1 MITQLNQ
8 EVIQAL
14 TDVQNGKMGRMG
26 KEALTLL
33 EEMIEEVKV

>member
-14 TDVQNGKMGRMG
+14 TDVQNGKMRRMG
-26 KEALTLL
+26 KEALTRL
-33 EEMIEEVKV
+33 EEMIEEVKA